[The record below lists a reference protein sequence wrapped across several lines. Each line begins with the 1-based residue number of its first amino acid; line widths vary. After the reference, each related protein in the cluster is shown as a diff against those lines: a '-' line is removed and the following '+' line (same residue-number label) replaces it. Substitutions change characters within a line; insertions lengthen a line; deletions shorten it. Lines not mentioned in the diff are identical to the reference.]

1 MTKKKE
7 LDPSNSPSS
16 SSVLRL
22 NNKPVIIVAAIVIA
36 VIAALSYSLYQR
48 GYSTLAKP
56 GAKNPKIAKNVDA
69 VNSLYSY
76 APANNGLWIRAQDT
90 TPSKPSKPNGPS
102 SGAPSKGGA
111 KTPPK
116 AESPHTPPPAQKL
129 TENQKFRES
138 VRKMQEEALTS
149 AVKARTSVALGG
161 LQKSNG
167 LPAQPAKNAQAD
179 NQYAGVLG
187 AIKGDLDQMQE
198 GGMGHDAAEDA
209 NGQSQKVAFM
219 NKGKRMGYLLHKRNA
234 PLSPYEIKTGTII
247 PAVMISGINSDL
259 PGEIVGQVSQNV
271 YDTATGNYL
280 LIPQGAR
287 LIGEYDSHV
296 TYGQNRVLVVWRR
309 IVFPDASTITLD
321 TMPGTDEAGY
331 AGFHDQVD
339 NHYWRIFGQALLVS
353 AFTAGIELSQPQQ
366 SNINAYPSTSQQV
379 SAALGQ
385 QMGELGMSVAQ
396 RNMDIQPTLKIRPGY
411 RYTVLVNKD
420 IILQPYTRM
429 AASGRE

>member
-7 LDPSNSPSS
+7 LDPSNSPSA

-48 GYSTLAKP
+48 EYSTLAKP
-56 GAKNPKIAKNVDA
+56 GAKKPKIAKNVDA

-76 APANNGLWIRAQDT
+76 APANNGLWIRKIDT
-90 TPSKPSKPNGPS
+90 TRPKPNGPS
-102 SGAPSKGGA
+102 SGAPSKGGQNR
-111 KTPPK
+111 TSG
-116 AESPHTPPPAQKL
+116 AESPHTPPPTRKL

-138 VRKMQEEALTS
+138 VLKMQEEALTS
-149 AVKARTSVALGG
+149 AVKARTSVSLGS

-167 LPAQPAKNAQAD
+167 LPAQPANNAPA

-198 GGMGHDAAEDA
+198 GGMGHGAAEDA
-209 NGQSQKVAFM
+209 NGQSQKVGFL

-309 IVFPDASTITLD
+309 IVFPDASTINLD

-385 QMGELGMSVAQ
+385 QMGELGMSIAQ

>member
-1 MTKKKE
+1 MTKEKE

-48 GYSTLAKP
+48 EHSTLAKP
-56 GAKNPKIAKNVDA
+56 GAQNPKIAKNVDA

-76 APANNGLWIRAQDT
+76 APANNGLWIKAKDT
-90 TPSKPSKPNGPS
+90 TPQKPNGPS
-102 SGAPSKGGA
+102 SGTPSKGGHNRTA
-111 KTPPK
+111 G

-138 VRKMQEEALTS
+138 VLKMQEEALTS
-149 AVKARTSVALGG
+149 AAKARTSVSLGG

-167 LPAQPAKNAQAD
+167 LPAQPANNAPA

-187 AIKGDLDQMQE
+187 AIKGDLDQMRE
-198 GGMGHDAAEDA
+198 GGPGHGAAEDA

-219 NKGKRMGYLLHKRNA
+219 NKGKRMGYLPHKRNA

-309 IVFPDASTITLD
+309 IVFPDASTINLD

-331 AGFHDQVD
+331 AGFRDQVD

-396 RNMDIQPTLKIRPGY
+396 RNMDIQPTLKIRSGY

-420 IILQPYTRM
+420 IILEPYTRM
-429 AASGRE
+429 AASDRE

>member
-1 MTKKKE
+1 MTKEKE

-48 GYSTLAKP
+48 EYSTLAKP
-56 GAKNPKIAKNVDA
+56 GAKNPKIAKNVDE

-76 APANNGLWIRAQDT
+76 APANNGLWIRKIDT
-90 TPSKPSKPNGPS
+90 THPKPNGPS
-102 SGAPSKGGA
+102 SGTPSKGGHNR
-111 KTPPK
+111 TSG
-116 AESPHTPPPAQKL
+116 AESPHTPPPTRKL

-138 VRKMQEEALTS
+138 VLKMQEEALTS
-149 AVKARTSVALGG
+149 AVKARTSVSLGG

-167 LPAQPAKNAQAD
+167 LPAQPANNALA

-198 GGMGHDAAEDA
+198 GGPGHGAAEDA
-209 NGQSQKVAFM
+209 NGQSQKVAFL

-309 IVFPDASTITLD
+309 IVFPDASTINLD